1 MAIVSK
7 TVRQTSGVTR
17 TARVTAANNVQLARD
32 ATSPALLMVTVDRC
46 ATQASATSV
55 AQLDK
60 IVTRLAKQQAFASRY
75 VFFQVSSQRDNI
87 SGEGRLANRAFNIPW
102 GPIGNRLHRVD
113 MFSVGT
119 RHYHP

>member
-1 MAIVSK
+1 
-7 TVRQTSGVTR
+7 
-17 TARVTAANNVQLARD
+17 
-32 ATSPALLMVTVDRC
+32 MVTVDKC

-102 GPIGNRLHRVD
+102 GPIGSRLHRVN

>member
-32 ATSPALLMVTVDRC
+32 ATSPALLMVTVDKC

-102 GPIGNRLHRVD
+102 GPIGNRLHRVN

>member
-102 GPIGNRLHRVD
+102 GPIGNRLHRVN